1 MPIRPIEILTETEIS
16 RGWRFTAQAV
26 QADGTL
32 LPIALEVSWADYDF
46 FCPEGSAPP
55 AAVAEATLHWM
66 LEHRD
71 DRPLPAR
78 LDASHARRMH
88 PDADRAIRA
97 ALNPLD
103 RS

>member
-1 MPIRPIEILTETEIS
+1 MPPSIEILTETGIE

-26 QADGTL
+26 ERDGALLTL
-32 LPIALEVSWADYDF
+32 TMQLSWADYDF
-46 FCPEGSAPP
+46 WCPDGTAPP
-55 AAVAEATLHWM
+55 AAVAESVIRWM
-66 LEHRD
+66 LGNRG

-97 ALNPLD
+97 SLNQPGQP
-103 RS
+103 

>member
-1 MPIRPIEILTETEIS
+1 MPPPIEILTETEIE

-32 LPIALEVSWADYDF
+32 LPLTLELSWADYDF
-46 FCPEGSAPP
+46 WCPDGSAPP
-55 AAVAEATLHWM
+55 AAVAESAIRWI
-66 LEHRD
+66 LEHHG

-88 PDADRAIRA
+88 PDADRVIRA
-97 ALNPLD
+97 SLNPLD
-103 RS
+103 RP